1 MYDHIDDNYYKP
13 EKTYK
18 SLDGSYAKYQS
29 DGDKDKRL
37 SIEECFN
44 MIKPYLSDII
54 IDHKD
59 EWKVQISMKINFVP
73 SKDSEDFKDFED
85 LNKTQSLYT
94 NSDNIV
100 IMIGYDTYEIIDK
113 LFKPLLKR
121 YQEGLEEKMKVSDY
135 IFESADLLHF
145 RLHKIIQ
152 ILQNG

>member
-1 MYDHIDDNYYKP
+1 
-13 EKTYK
+13 
-18 SLDGSYAKYQS
+18 
-29 DGDKDKRL
+29 
-37 SIEECFN
+37 

-54 IDHKD
+54 IDHKN

-135 IFESADLLHF
+135 IFEGADLLHF